1 MLGVKMGGRG
11 IAAPARAALLPPLS
25 WDPPGG
31 SSSGTEHHAP
41 PQAVLGTNPVS
52 EASQTRAVLCELQ
65 TPCGHITCNS
75 SASFPSPP
83 SIPSAL
89 RLCNQIKRS
98 DEIGQREAGRL
109 CT

>member
-1 MLGVKMGGRG
+1 MSGVKTGGRG
-11 IAAPARAALLPPLS
+11 IAAPARAALLPPPS

-83 SIPSAL
+83 PSLLPCGYAT
-89 RLCNQIKRS
+89 RS
-98 DEIGQREAGRL
+98 KDR
-109 CT
+109 TK